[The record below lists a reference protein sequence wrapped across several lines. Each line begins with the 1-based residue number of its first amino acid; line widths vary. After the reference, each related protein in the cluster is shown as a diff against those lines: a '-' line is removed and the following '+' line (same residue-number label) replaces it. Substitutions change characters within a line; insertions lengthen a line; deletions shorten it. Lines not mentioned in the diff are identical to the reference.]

1 MLSESDLFY
10 YVALAIVSFIVLY
23 IIYIS
28 LQFQNNV
35 IESFSVGGGGSKK
48 DNKGKEKQSKI
59 GKIAEEFENYITL
72 IEDEQNISINK
83 DAYLDLLE
91 LSKKYVDLLSV
102 SITESIAKDVT
113 FFSKNP
119 QFVTAIKALKD
130 IVNSGDIEKTIN
142 SY

>member
-35 IESFSVGGGGSKK
+35 IESFSIGGGSKK
-48 DNKGKEKQSKI
+48 DKKGKEKQSKI
-59 GKIAEEFENYITL
+59 EKSVEEFENFVTL
-72 IEDEQNISINK
+72 IEDELNISINK
-83 DAYLDLLE
+83 DAYKDLLE
-91 LSKKYVDLLSV
+91 ISKKYIDLM
-102 SITESIAKDVT
+102 SISSINEISKDAT
-113 FFSKNP
+113 YIFKNA
-119 QFVTAIKALKD
+119 QTVLAIKALKD
-130 IVNSGDIEKTIN
+130 IVYSGDIEKTID

>member
-1 MLSESDLFY
+1 
-10 YVALAIVSFIVLY
+10 VALAIVSFIVLY

-48 DNKGKEKQSKI
+48 DKKGKEKQSKI

-130 IVNSGDIEKTIN
+130 IVYSGDIEKTIN

>member
-35 IESFSVGGGGSKK
+35 IESFSMGGGSKK
-48 DNKGKEKQSKI
+48 NKEKQSKI
-59 GKIAEEFENYITL
+59 EKSVEEFENFVTL
-72 IEDEQNISINK
+72 IEDELNISINK
-83 DAYLDLLE
+83 DAYKDLLE
-91 LSKKYVDLLSV
+91 ISKKYIDLMSISFINGLS
-102 SITESIAKDVT
+102 KDATYIMTNSQNVL
-113 FFSKNP
+113 
-119 QFVTAIKALKD
+119 ALKALKD
-130 IVNSGDIEKTIN
+130 FVYSGDIEKTID